1 MKTTKTT
8 TRKYI
13 ATKFH
18 WTFFATLLTLAI
30 HCHTVYG
37 MNEEDTRKR
46 AVLIFSA
53 IKNSLWNN
61 SPGSSE
67 FVIAIVGDSELHSYL
82 NYTYRNKLK
91 DGKRIVFEYY
101 ANALTISKKCKA
113 IYLHDSQSSELDHIL
128 LSQRKSLIITSH
140 EGLAKKGSAM
150 NLIYRNGKLHF
161 EVNKKS
167 LELSSIQL
175 SSEFMLMAIP
185 VR

>member
-1 MKTTKTT
+1 MTKTT

-18 WTFFATLLTLAI
+18 WAFLATLLTLAI
-30 HCHTVYG
+30 HCHTVNA
-37 MNEEDTRKR
+37 MSEEDTRKR

-53 IKNSLWNN
+53 IKNSMWSAG

-82 NYTYRNKLK
+82 NYNYRNKLK

-101 ANALTISKKCKA
+101 ANALMISKKCRA
-113 IYLHDSQSSELDHIL
+113 IYLHDSQSSELDHLL
-128 LSQRKSLIITSH
+128 LSQRKSLIITSQ